1 MSADDA
7 ADAPSIAD
15 GDDAP
20 PLAVPDRG
28 GSATLG
34 PGRTRTIDHAGA
46 EPTSF
51 ATESL
56 SPAEA
61 STTTGACRVPGF
73 DLLEPLG
80 EGGMGVV
87 WKARQAK
94 LNRLVALKMV
104 LGEQRAGS
112 KDLIRFLAEAEAVAA
127 VKHPPRRPGLRIR
140 RRQRPAVHGDGVS
153 LRRQPGRPAWADR
166 PA

>member
-1 MSADDA
+1 MSPNDP
-7 ADAPSIAD
+7 ADAPSNAS
-15 GDDAP
+15 GDVP
-20 PLAVPDRG
+20 PSVAVPDRE

-34 PGRTRTIDHAGA
+34 PAGTRTIDHASA

-51 ATESL
+51 ATVSL
-56 SPAEA
+56 WPAEA
-61 STTTGACRVPGF
+61 STAAGAPSVPGY

-87 WKARQAK
+87 RKARQTK

-112 KDLIRFLAEAEAVAA
+112 KELIRFLAEAEAVAA
-127 VKHPPRRPGLRIR
+127 VKHPH
-140 RRQRPAVHGDGVS
+140 VV
-153 LRRQPGRPAWADR
+153 
-166 PA
+166 